1 MHVFGLERRQDN
13 LWVADFPPEW
23 FTASVS
29 FRNLHHCGVPL
40 YNEVVQSQRKPA
52 AKRNSRSVR
61 QSVTIPANLA
71 REVRRVAK
79 ERKVTMSRALVTLA
93 EQGVEAQAA
102 ERARLAAAYEQF
114 MNTSDPARKN
124 EVGQELIQAIFG
136 KAAIAEDPLR

>member
-1 MHVFGLERRQDN
+1 MD
-13 LWVADFPPEW
+13 ADCLLMRTTVVHLP
-23 FTASVS
+23 
-29 FRNLHHCGVPL
+29 
-40 YNEVVQSQRKPA
+40 YNKVVQSQRKPA
-52 AKRNSRSVR
+52 AKRTLRSVR
-61 QSVTIPANLA
+61 QSVTIPASLA

-93 EQGVEAQAA
+93 EQGVEAEAA

-114 MNTSDPARKN
+114 MSTEDPARKN

>member
-1 MHVFGLERRQDN
+1 
-13 LWVADFPPEW
+13 
-23 FTASVS
+23 
-29 FRNLHHCGVPL
+29 
-40 YNEVVQSQRKPA
+40 VQSQRKPA
-52 AKRNSRSVR
+52 ANRNSRSVR